1 MIEKYLAPFSAQN
14 DIIGTL
20 QRNCKEFTNGAAD
33 FAAALDVQLAVPV
46 KKEGPPNLGV
56 FTKSGLYA
64 GMLTYSR
71 DYSRRNTSDHFF
83 NFHAP
88 ALIQKEKSS
97 ARTGRNSRDSA
108 KMSTLIRTLAKEN
121 ETPTDE
127 KLINYMKRGLRY
139 AFIAIR
145 QNYSQARIDLSDSV
159 VLSLVE
165 DYLGTNPL
173 AVTQYKDLI
182 TEKYDKF
189 LEKREKENNTEMEFK
204 RYAAGCTFIR
214 IERNDY
220 HPSAYIVG
228 EASLVGTDVSPTVH
242 GEVKRY
248 ESLQDTEH
256 AALAAMVRT
265 YAMGKTWHSDD
276 NEFGVERTDLFVP
289 DLDISIGYDAGE
301 RSSFVIIPKAPSA
314 NPA

>member
-14 DIIGTL
+14 DIIGIL

-33 FAAALDVQLAVPV
+33 FAAAFDVQLAAPL
-46 KKEGPPNLGV
+46 KKDGPPNLGV

-64 GMLTYSR
+64 GILTYSR
-71 DYSRRNTSDHFF
+71 DYSRRKNSDHFF

-88 ALIQKEKSS
+88 ALIQKDKSS
-97 ARTGRNSRDSA
+97 ARTGKNSRDSA
-108 KMSTLIRTLAKEN
+108 KMSTLIRTLAKED

-127 KLINYMKRGLRY
+127 KLLKYMRRGLRY

-145 QNYSQARIDLSDSV
+145 QNHSHARIDLSDSV
-159 VLSLVE
+159 VLALVE

-182 TEKYDKF
+182 TETYDKF
-189 LEKREKENNTEMEFK
+189 LEKREKANNTEMEFK
-204 RYAAGCTFIR
+204 RYGAGCTFIR

-220 HPSAYIVG
+220 HPPAYIVG
-228 EASLVGTDVSPTVH
+228 EASFVGTDVSPTVH
-242 GEVKRY
+242 GGVKRY

-256 AALAAMVRT
+256 AALAAMART
-265 YAMGKTWHSDD
+265 YTMGKPWHDDD
-276 NEFGVERTDLFVP
+276 NELGVDRTDLYVP
-289 DLDISIGYDAGE
+289 DLDISIGYDTSE
-301 RSSFVIIPKAPSA
+301 RSTFVIIPKAPSA